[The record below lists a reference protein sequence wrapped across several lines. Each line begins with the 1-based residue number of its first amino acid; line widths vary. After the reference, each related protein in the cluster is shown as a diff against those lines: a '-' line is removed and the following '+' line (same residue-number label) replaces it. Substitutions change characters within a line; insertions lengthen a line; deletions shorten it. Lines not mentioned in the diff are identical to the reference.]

1 MYVASPLNLL
11 AVYLIESRFTENKQ
25 CALRNLY
32 AWAKRIE
39 QLMLTVHFDS
49 LKVSIWRFTENEQC
63 ALRSLYAWAKHIQQH
78 MLTVHFDSLKFSILT
93 EMNTIW
99 KNSCFLEPS
108 NCVVQ
113 RSRVWQNL
121 YFLGFLQCVFQK
133 SSAWH
138 CLYWVAK
145 VQSKTWA
152 VCLGIACIEFVK
164 LMIQSTWFY
173 LIGNCI
179 TIVRDD
185 EISFHIQHDPSRKTT
200 HEGWLSSKCLGCCD
214 RYFLVVAWAP
224 EFRQTPARRCSY
236 PHQGI

>member
-152 VCLGIACIEFVK
+152 VCLGIASIEFVK

-185 EISFHIQHDPSRKTT
+185 EISFHIQHDPSPKTT
-200 HEGWLSSKCLGCCD
+200 HRVWGAVRIFGS
-214 RYFLVVAWAP
+214 
-224 EFRQTPARRCSY
+224 
-236 PHQGI
+236 